1 MKKYIINP
9 EEYNVDQQLA
19 GFEIA
24 DKTGNTVE
32 FYGTDG
38 KNIFFQFMNCVS
50 YIYNNVDDQ
59 AVKELKKADNLGMYM
74 SGLSRKFSFTKI
86 NKPLVTGK

>member
-1 MKKYIINP
+1 
-9 EEYNVDQQLA
+9 
-19 GFEIA
+19 
-24 DKTGNTVE
+24 
-32 FYGTDG
+32 
-38 KNIFFQFMNCVS
+38 MNGVS